1 MVVHNHEPWR
11 GPGPDGLCSEKVVNG
26 KLRGQCMPEDL
37 RYTSEKVFKC
47 SIDFTEEELG
57 ELVRILAR
65 SKLWRGSK
73 EFLLPLE
80 TRLGKIVDEL
90 L

>member
-1 MVVHNHEPWR
+1 
-11 GPGPDGLCSEKVVNG
+11 
-26 KLRGQCMPEDL
+26 MPEDL

-57 ELVRILAR
+57 ELARILAR
-65 SKLWRGSK
+65 SKLWRGDK

-80 TRLGKIVDEL
+80 IRLQKIVDEVL
-90 L
+90 

>member
-1 MVVHNHEPWR
+1 M
-11 GPGPDGLCSEKVVNG
+11 G
-26 KLRGQCMPEDL
+26 EDL
-37 RYTSEKVFKC
+37 RYTAEKVFKC
-47 SIDFTEEELG
+47 SIDFTEEELR

-80 TRLGKIVDEL
+80 TRLGKIVDEVL
-90 L
+90 